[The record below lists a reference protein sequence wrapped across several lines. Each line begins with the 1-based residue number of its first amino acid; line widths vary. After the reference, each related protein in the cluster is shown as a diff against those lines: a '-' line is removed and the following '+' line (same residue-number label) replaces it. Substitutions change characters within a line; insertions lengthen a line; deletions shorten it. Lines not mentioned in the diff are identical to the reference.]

1 MKTNISRKLIILGLL
16 LFTVVAT
23 AATIS
28 RVKTFSDGEILTASD
43 LNAEFDNVVDG
54 VNSISNDNIASN
66 AAISPAKISSA
77 IKGSGLT
84 RNGTSGAL
92 SVNVDNVGVE
102 ISGDNI
108 QLKDLG
114 VTTGKIN
121 DLAVTTGKIAA
132 NAVTRAKVAVIDQI
146 PAGSVMQFHTFNG
159 AVSIP
164 RGWMIMNGNV
174 VNETNYNAIHGAG
187 AYTTD
192 GVASSALLS
201 KNLPNMTSR
210 YPVGVA
216 ATTQDGSIAITAVGN
231 SGNTVNLQHT
241 HTVSG
246 QAARLDL
253 DGTFLRMTRIA
264 APSSPYSSNRRA
276 TLSSSSVSEGDQNFG
291 IEVTTATSSNGLST
305 TQSIQP
311 DSIQLIFIIKVI

>member
-28 RVKTFSDGEILTASD
+28 RVKTFSDGEILTAAD

-54 VNSISNDNIASN
+54 VNSITNDNIASN

-84 RNGTSGAL
+84 RNSTSGAL

-114 VTTGKIN
+114 VTTAKIN

-146 PAGSVMQFHTFNG
+146 PAGSIMQFHTFNG

-174 VNETNYNAIHGAG
+174 VNEANYNAIHGAG
-187 AYTTD
+187 TYTTD

-216 ATTQDGSIAITAVGN
+216 ATTQNGSVAITAVGN
-231 SGNTVNLQHT
+231 SGNTVNLQHS
-241 HTVSG
+241 HPAGSLYG
-246 QAARLDL
+246 QMNDSANLLWRRITTESWTYNRSFAPLGTGTPTSTTS
-253 DGTFLRMTRIA
+253 DGL
-264 APSSPYSSNRRA
+264 
-276 TLSSSSVSEGDQNFG
+276 G
-291 IEVTTATSSNGLST
+291 IGGSTGNALST